1 MVLHGESLMKVVS
14 YLSTVPFRN
23 NKLEKTELLKKF
35 INGVNLAGDT
45 GIVYTGNSIIESDMA
60 VIQGWTHQLNQT
72 APHLKLRRNI
82 INTQK
87 RVCVADANL
96 FLFASITNDPH
107 YYLRY
112 SFNGVFPTTG
122 NYFDSEVDTARWSQ
136 IKKDLGI
143 EVLPY
148 KTTGSTILLCVQRNG
163 GWSMGE
169 QDVYSWI
176 VSIVND
182 IRKYSNRP
190 IVVRPHPGDKTAN
203 STYLQK
209 IKMLPNIKVSINKAL
224 DEDLQNAWAVV
235 NHNSSSIVGP
245 IIKGCHAFVTDPN
258 NSQCREV
265 ADSNFANIE
274 TPQLFDRQS
283 WLERISM
290 FHWNF
295 EELENGNAWKHFRKF
310 V

>member
-1 MVLHGESLMKVVS
+1 MKVVS